1 MVSVRRTLAG
11 WGLAFVISFCGCQS
25 TQLSVEDRERRREEE
40 LALKER
46 YLNRIQSVETSI
58 YESMELLAAEVAD
71 YNQDELQ
78 GYSGAVFVTDLFYPF
93 ELSGVARERGIGS
106 RVVVRHVF
114 GGSPA
119 DEAGLMLG
127 DQLLRLNGKRVPRG
141 EQGASFIVGKLKK
154 LWLVD
159 QPNTVVVDRNGGELT
174 LEIEAKNSVY
184 YSVVVTPFLDDEE
197 LVYAEGKAIYFSLD
211 GLEDLEEA
219 ELLYV
224 CAHALVQNVM
234 KHARMKGQNELF
246 GGVIDIAAM
255 LYGVNTG
262 GVFGNLGRSAHK
274 SGFLIESDL
283 LALYALA
290 SAGIDIEKYP
300 LYWEERMIN
309 DSGQLSRANQERIDA
324 MRQVISEIE
333 AKRQAGEAI
342 YPTEYLSGEW
352 TLNDLRDRVESSA
365 NELSDV

>member
-1 MVSVRRTLAG
+1 M
-11 WGLAFVISFCGCQS
+11 GLAFVISFCGCQS
-25 TQLSVEDRERRREEE
+25 TQLSVEERERRREEE
-40 LALKER
+40 LALRER

-106 RVVVRHVF
+106 RVVVRHIF
-114 GGSPA
+114 EGSPA

-127 DQLLRLNGKRVPRG
+127 DQLLQLNGKWVPRG

-159 QPNTVVVDRNGGELT
+159 QPNTVVVDRNGRELT
-174 LEIEAKNSVY
+174 LKVEAKNSVY
-184 YSVVVTPFLDDEE
+184 YSVVVTPFLDGNE

-224 CAHALVQNVM
+224 CDFLDLAALRALKAVRLT
-234 KHARMKGQNELF
+234 AR
-246 GGVIDIAAM
+246 
-255 LYGVNTG
+255 
-262 GVFGNLGRSAHK
+262 
-274 SGFLIESDL
+274 LIS
-283 LALYALA
+283 
-290 SAGIDIEKYP
+290 
-300 LYWEERMIN
+300 
-309 DSGQLSRANQERIDA
+309 
-324 MRQVISEIE
+324 
-333 AKRQAGEAI
+333 
-342 YPTEYLSGEW
+342 
-352 TLNDLRDRVESSA
+352 
-365 NELSDV
+365 